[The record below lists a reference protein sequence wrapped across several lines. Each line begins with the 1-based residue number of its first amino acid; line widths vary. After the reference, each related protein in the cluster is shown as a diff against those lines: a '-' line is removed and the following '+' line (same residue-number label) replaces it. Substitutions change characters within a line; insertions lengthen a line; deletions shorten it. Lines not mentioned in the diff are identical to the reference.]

1 MLPSASCTCTYHAR
15 TVYGFDDGVYPLVV
29 SENYDLPI
37 GHHHAAA
44 LSVPVPGR
52 DDSSIVLSIGRQF
65 DVVLCTSNFLLLLSL
80 SWSISLYI
88 HIDFRSVQTLVR
100 PAGASIYALATLYA
114 RTLLNLNRRAQM
126 FSYHMWGKKIGR
138 TNGLLSFYLTIIAL
152 RKLRCTR

>member
-52 DDSSIVLSIGRQF
+52 DDSSIVLIVLSIEIENRSSLSVPARPGTLARPH
-65 DVVLCTSNFLLLLSL
+65 VLC
-80 SWSISLYI
+80 
-88 HIDFRSVQTLVR
+88 
-100 PAGASIYALATLYA
+100 
-114 RTLLNLNRRAQM
+114 
-126 FSYHMWGKKIGR
+126 
-138 TNGLLSFYLTIIAL
+138 
-152 RKLRCTR
+152 